1 MRKRGTHRALINLKA
16 DREAVRRQVR
26 DENSQGDER
35 GMALIAVLLIL
46 SLMLMLGLA
55 VTFTS
60 LSDKAIT
67 QNFKNLTSGFY
78 AAEAGVNNLHRLLR
92 NDKFIIGSLPDPPRV
107 TQGQPTLSPNDFI
120 IAAEAA
126 MNKKE
131 VFPNNAAYNTK
142 IKIKDI
148 QVPYPAD

>member
-1 MRKRGTHRALINLKA
+1 MRKRGTHRALISVKA
-16 DREAVRRQVR
+16 SKGATHRQIHDGSTRR
-26 DENSQGDER
+26 DER

-92 NDKFIIGSLPDPPRV
+92 NDKFIIGSLPSPPRV
-107 TQGQPTLSPNDFI
+107 TPGQATLNPQDFI
-120 IAAEAA
+120 VAAEAA

-131 VFPNNAAYNTK
+131 V
-142 IKIKDI
+142 
-148 QVPYPAD
+148 